1 DGKYCPPNPIKSIT
15 TANGTK
21 MKLDPPPCKQ
31 VMDKGVAQGV
41 TELLTGTLDPGGTA
55 DGNALANGRPA
66 AGKTGTTDNHRQ
78 SWFAGYTPQLSSAI
92 WVGSPIRQYDM
103 DGITL
108 GGHYYRQVFGAT
120 IAAPIWKQIMDET
133 SKGTPKKEFT
143 EPPKKIV
150 KGDVREDRKSVV

>member
-1 DGKYCPPNPIKSIT
+1 DG
-15 TANGTK
+15 
-21 MKLDPPPCKQ
+21 D
-31 VMDKGVAQGV
+31 
-41 TELLTGTLDPGGTA
+41 
-55 DGNALANGRPA
+55 ALANGRPA

-150 KGDVREDRKSVV
+150 KGDVREVPDVTGMGPTQAEKKLEEAGFKVKQGGQVDSGVSPGAVAYTSPQGEV